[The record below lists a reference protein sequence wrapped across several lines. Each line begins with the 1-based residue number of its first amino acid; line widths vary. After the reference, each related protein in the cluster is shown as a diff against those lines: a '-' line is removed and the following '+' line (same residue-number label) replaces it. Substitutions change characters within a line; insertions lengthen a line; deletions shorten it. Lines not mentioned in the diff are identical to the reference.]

1 LVQLRIQTAMDQ
13 LRLSAVSGELGE
25 AQLRQVNALLK

>member
-1 LVQLRIQTAMDQ
+1 MDQ
-13 LRLSAVSGELGE
+13 LRLSAASGELGE